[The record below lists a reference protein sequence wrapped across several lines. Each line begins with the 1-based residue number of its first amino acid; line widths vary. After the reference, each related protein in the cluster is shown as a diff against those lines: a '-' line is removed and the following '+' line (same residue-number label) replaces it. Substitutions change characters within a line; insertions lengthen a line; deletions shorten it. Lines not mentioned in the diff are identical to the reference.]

1 MTRRA
6 MREHVFKI
14 IFHLPFYPAEEM
26 EEQISRYWK
35 NADDAGEEAEQALL
49 TGKAREI
56 LEKIPH
62 LDQKIEASTEG
73 WHLNRFNRVDLAIVR
88 LALYEMLFD
97 EEVPVKVSI
106 NEAVELAKKFGGD
119 ESPQFVNGVLAKLLK
134 AEGLDS
140 QE

>member
-14 IFHLPFYPAEEM
+14 VFHLPFYPAEEM
-26 EEQISRYWK
+26 DGQIERYWK
-35 NADDAGEEAEQALL
+35 SAEDVTEAEQALL
-49 TGKAREI
+49 TGKAKEI
-56 LEKIPH
+56 LAKVPELDEKIT
-62 LDQKIEASTEG
+62 ASTEG
-73 WHLNRFNRVDLAIVR
+73 WRLNRFNRVDLAVVR
-88 LALYEMLFD
+88 LALYEMLYD

-119 ESPQFVNGVLAKLLK
+119 ESPQFVNGILAKLLK
-134 AEGLDS
+134 AEGLDG